1 MRSVS
6 RFVSLFQVVSAVRA
20 NVALLSWA
28 AVLCTPVGGVEATA
42 SLELYGNYHSMGVV
56 VTLDPGDDPDQDLV
70 ATVSYRS
77 GSEPYAAGF
86 PLTRT
91 RDTQL
96 VGSLFW
102 LTPGTGYD
110 VQIALSDPDGGPL
123 HGTIVSGT
131 AATRSEIVIPAATRS
146 LVVSPAGSGSA
157 CTEPSPCS
165 LGEGIAQAVA
175 GDEVVLRGGVY
186 FQGGISLPR
195 SGSAGAPIVIRAF
208 DGETPI
214 LDGSDPQ
221 SFVWAH
227 QGGGVYATTVNVGNT
242 HLVVA
247 DGERLYPYQSLADL
261 QSLIWGLPGF
271 YSTGT
276 SVYVRLAGDADPNT
290 TEMHVSRYNHALS
303 VSSHDFIFMN
313 GLTFRY
319 YGQGSYAKAIYL
331 DGSSDCLVR
340 DCTFQVCDLG
350 VGLKRAA
357 HRNTIEGNEFSDT
370 TFSWVWESVKAG
382 AQLETGG
389 IRVYDSLP
397 SGRGTV
403 IRHNTFHDFFDG
415 FGACP
420 DSDTDTTIETDVY
433 DNLVYDAGDDGME
446 TDGYCSNLRIWGN
459 TFHDVLM
466 GVSLAPVYT
475 GPVFAVRNL
484 IYRTGAGTSDA
495 GYTGSC
501 FKLNSGYSLSGVVN
515 LFHNTC
521 DAALPGNDGL
531 AIKSPGSWQLLR
543 SRNNVWAGTEYA
555 LSNSNPTQPLD
566 LDSDNLYTTLPGEL
580 AWWDGLPDRHLN
592 TLAELQAATGQELA
606 GMNQVPMFRDP
617 ANGDYGPQPASPL
630 VDAGVMIPG
639 INHDYQGAA
648 PDIGAFEAA
657 TRIFAD
663 DFESGNL
670 SAWSD
675 TTR

>member
-1 MRSVS
+1 MAFS
-6 RFVSLFQVVSAVRA
+6 RFPVLTF
-20 NVALLSWA
+20 WA
-28 AVLCTPVGGVEATA
+28 ASALCMTA
-42 SLELYGNYHSMGVV
+42 SVVDAAATLELYGNYHSMGIVV
-56 VTLDPGDDPDQDLV
+56 KLDPGDDPDQDLL
-70 ATVSYRS
+70 ATVSYRRGS
-77 GSEPYAAGF
+77 GPYTPGF

-91 RDTQL
+91 RDAQL

-102 LTPGTGYD
+102 LDPGTGYD
-110 VQIALSDPDGGPL
+110 VQVALADPDGGPL
-123 HGTIVSGT
+123 DGAIVSGS
-131 AATRSEIVIPAATRS
+131 AFTRAEIVVPPAVRS
-146 LVVSPAGSGSA
+146 LIVSPTGSGSA
-157 CTEPSPCS
+157 CSVPSPCS

-175 GDEVVLRGGVY
+175 GDEVMLRGGVY
-186 FQGGISLPR
+186 FEGEISLPR
-195 SGSAGAPIVIRAF
+195 SGSAGAPILIRAYA
-208 DGETPI
+208 GETPI

-221 SFVWAH
+221 SFAWVH
-227 QGGGVYATTVNVGNT
+227 QGGGVYITTVNVGDT

-247 DGERLYPYQSLADL
+247 DGDRLYPYQSLADL
-261 QSLIWGLPGF
+261 QNLIWGLPGF
-271 YSTGT
+271 YGTGT

-303 VSSHDFIFMN
+303 ASSHDFIYMT

-319 YGQGSYAKAIYL
+319 YGQGSYAKAVYL
-331 DGSSDCLVR
+331 NGSSECLVR
-340 DCTFQVCDLG
+340 DCTFLVCDLG
-350 VGLKRAA
+350 VGLKYGAD
-357 HRNTIEGNEFSDT
+357 RNTIEGNEFSDT

-415 FGACP
+415 FGVCP
-420 DSDTDTTIETDVY
+420 DSDTGTTIETDVY
-433 DNLVYDAGDDGME
+433 DNLVYEAGDDGME

-459 TFHDVLM
+459 TFRDVLI
-466 GVSLAPVYT
+466 GVSVAPVYT

-484 IYRTGAGTSDA
+484 IYRTGAGTSDS

-501 FKLNSGYSLSGVVN
+501 FKLNSGYGLSGVIN

-531 AIKSPGSWQLLR
+531 AIKSPGSWQLLS

-566 LDSDNLYTTLPGEL
+566 LDSDDLYTTLPGEL
-580 AWWDGLPDRHLN
+580 AWWADLPDRHLN

-606 GMNQVPMFRDP
+606 GMNQEPMFRDP
-617 ANGDYGPQPASPL
+617 ATGDYRLQLASPL
-630 VDAGVMIPG
+630 VDAGVLIPG

-648 PDIGAFEAA
+648 PDIGALEAA

-663 DFESGNL
+663 DFETGNL

>member
-1 MRSVS
+1 
-6 RFVSLFQVVSAVRA
+6 
-20 NVALLSWA
+20 
-28 AVLCTPVGGVEATA
+28 
-42 SLELYGNYHSMGVV
+42 
-56 VTLDPGDDPDQDLV
+56 
-70 ATVSYRS
+70 
-77 GSEPYAAGF
+77 
-86 PLTRT
+86 
-91 RDTQL
+91 
-96 VGSLFW
+96 
-102 LTPGTGYD
+102 
-110 VQIALSDPDGGPL
+110 
-123 HGTIVSGT
+123 
-131 AATRSEIVIPAATRS
+131 
-146 LVVSPAGSGSA
+146 VSPTGSGSA

-175 GDEVVLRGGVY
+175 GAEVVLRDGVY

-195 SGSAGAPIVIRAF
+195 SGSAGAPITIRAY

-221 SFVWAH
+221 SFAWVH
-227 QGGGVYATTVNVGNT
+227 QGGGVYVTTVNVGDT
-242 HLVVA
+242 HLVLA
-247 DGERLYPYQSLADL
+247 NGERLYPYQSLTDL
-261 QSLIWGLPGF
+261 QSLIWDIPGF

-276 SVYVRLAGDADPNT
+276 TLYVRLAGDADPNT
-290 TEMHVSRYNHALS
+290 AQMRVSRYNTALS
-303 VSSHDFIFMN
+303 IGSRDFIFIV
-313 GLTFRY
+313 GLAFRY

-357 HRNTIEGNEFSDT
+357 HRNTIEGNEFFDT
-370 TFSWVWESVKAG
+370 TFSWVWESIKAG

-403 IRHNTFHDFFDG
+403 IRDNIFRDFFDG
-415 FGACP
+415 FGVCP
-420 DSDTDTTIETDVY
+420 DSDTGTTIETDVY

-459 TFHDVLM
+459 TFHDVLI
-466 GVSLAPVYT
+466 GISVAPVYT

-484 IYRTGAGTSDA
+484 VYRTGAGTSDA

-501 FKLNSGYSLSGVVN
+501 FKLNSGYGLSGVIN

-521 DAALPGNDGL
+521 DAAQPGNDGL
-531 AIKSPGSWQLLR
+531 AIKSPGSWQLIR

-566 LDSDNLYTTLPGEL
+566 LDFDDLYTTLPGEL
-580 AWWDGLPDRHLN
+580 AWWADLPDRHLN
-592 TLAELQAATGQELA
+592 TLAELQAATGQELSGLNEA
-606 GMNQVPMFRDP
+606 PMFRDP
-617 ANGDYGPQPASPL
+617 AGGDYGLQPASPL
-630 VDAGVMIPG
+630 VDAGVLIPG

-670 SAWSD
+670 SAWSE
-675 TTR
+675 TMS